1 MKDEVLNK
9 VYAADAAAIPRYRI
23 VNKDGSIVDEGVEIQ
38 LMNSVE
44 QEGTM
49 FNKFNILKD
58 STAALYGLTPDAV
71 PDDVFQV
78 IKDEVEAIN
87 GIIVIV
93 ESTLGSTVTATLDGT
108 TITATAEGS
117 VYTLKLPRYGVWS
130 IKMVNGDTEKTVSL
144 NVDASKIYHVT
155 LTLSNVYGVMWQTNL
170 SSTQLTRLTADNDPN
185 NYVNTS
191 IDTEPV
197 AGVDTSAGNSPF
209 DDLYPWSKMEE
220 WNVDDSG
227 SVTYKRGD
235 PSFSRSLYDTVVF
248 IPPFYYKVVD
258 DPSNSKRYFYI
269 ASDPISGFAKHPGS
283 GRCLSKYYYNGN
295 GAQSFISGKRVS
307 TYAPASLANRINTK
321 NTSKWFLGDFA
332 TLCAVR
338 LLYLVEFADWNS
350 QKTIGAGYHNTGG
363 HTYDS
368 YIAEGMT
375 DPMIY
380 GTGRI
385 ETTDGTFV
393 QYRHIENLWF
403 AQEDSAA
410 WHGANIYN
418 GEIYVCEDPT
428 KFAFET
434 AENYV
439 NTGITFSTQSGYI
452 SALGYSANAPWAFI
466 PTATAGNSSTYI
478 PDEAGMYVTTTNWYV
493 AATGKPPNYNTT
505 AAGLFMWGYAQANA
519 CYGKGLFLPTEEE
532 IALMSA

>member
-9 VYAADAAAIPRYRI
+9 VYAADDAAIPRYRI

-78 IKDEVEAIN
+78 IKDEVKAIN
-87 GIIVIV
+87 GIIVVV
-93 ESTLGSTVTATLDGT
+93 ESTLGSVITATLGDT

-144 NVDASKIYHVT
+144 NVDASKVYYVT

-170 SSTQLTRLTADNDPN
+170 SNTQLTRLTADNDPN
-185 NYVNTS
+185 NYVNTT

-197 AGVDTSAGNSPF
+197 VGVDTSAGSSPF
-209 DDLYPWSKMEE
+209 DDRYPWSKMEE
-220 WNVDDSG
+220 WNVDNSG
-227 SVTYKRGD
+227 NVTYKRGD

-258 DPSNSKRYFYI
+258 DPSNHKRYFYI

-283 GRCLSKYYYNGN
+283 GRCLSRYYFNGSSFVS
-295 GAQSFISGKRVS
+295 GEHADQLAQSE
-307 TYAPASLANRINTK
+307 LAANINSK
-321 NTSKWFLGDFA
+321 NTNKWFLGDFA

-350 QKTIGAGYHNTGG
+350 QSKIGEGFNATGGIYHNYTVEGG
-363 HTYDS
+363 
-368 YIAEGMT
+368 T
-375 DPMIY
+375 DPMTY
-380 GTGRI
+380 HTGR
-385 ETTDGTFV
+385 TTSYSLV

-403 AQEDSAA
+403 VQNNYVG

-418 GEIYVCEDPT
+418 GEVYVCEDPL
-428 KFAFET
+428 KFAFHT
-434 AENYV
+434 AENYA
-439 NTGITFSTQSGYI
+439 NTGITFSDQSGYI
-452 SALGYSANAPWAFI
+452 SALGYSATAPWVFI
-466 PTATAGNSSTYI
+466 PTAAEGSSATYI
-478 PDEAGMYVTTTNWYV
+478 PDMVFLKVVSQWRTPMTCSGVTTN
-493 AATGKPPNYNTT
+493 NTS
-505 AAGLFMWGYAQANA
+505 AGLFMMYTSSDNS

>member
-87 GIIVIV
+87 GIIVVV
-93 ESTLGSTVTATLDGT
+93 ESTLGSVITATLDDT

-130 IKMVNGDTEKTVSL
+130 IKMVNGDVEKTVSL

-155 LTLSNVYGVMWQTNL
+155 LTLSNVYGVMWRTDL
-170 SSTQLTRLTADNDPN
+170 SNTQLTRLTADNDPN

-197 AGVDTSAGNSPF
+197 AGVDTSAGSSPF
-209 DDLYPWSKMEE
+209 DDLYPWSKMAE
-220 WNVDDSG
+220 WNVDNSG
-227 SVTYKRGD
+227 NVTYKRGD

-258 DPSNSKRYFYI
+258 DPSNHKRYFYI

-283 GRCLSKYYYNGN
+283 GRCLSRYYRSGTDTR
-295 GAQSFISGKRVS
+295 SFVSGKQ
-307 TYAPASLANRINTK
+307 AINRAMSVQATDINSK

-350 QKTIGAGYHNTGG
+350 QKTIGTGYYSGG
-363 HTYDS
+363 YYHSD
-368 YIAEGMT
+368 INEGGT
-375 DPMIY
+375 DPMTY
-380 GTGRI
+380 HTGRVG
-385 ETTDGTFV
+385 EYPV

-403 AQEDSAA
+403 AQTTYVG
-410 WHGANIYN
+410 WHGANTYN
-418 GEIYVCEDPT
+418 GEVYVCEDPT

-434 AENYV
+434 AENYI
-439 NTGITFSTQSGYI
+439 NTGIAFSEQYGYI
-452 SALGYSANAPWAFI
+452 SALGYSATAPWAFI
-466 PTATAGNSSTYI
+466 PTAAEGSSATYI
-478 PDEAGMYVTTTNWYV
+478 PDMVNLNVETQWRTLGTGSGVTADN
-493 AATGKPPNYNTT
+493 K
-505 AAGLFMWGYAQANA
+505 AAGLFMMSTVDNPV
-519 CYGKGLFLPTEEE
+519 CYVKGLFLPTAEE
-532 IALMSA
+532 IALMST

>member
-1 MKDEVLNK
+1 MKDEILSK

-23 VNKDGSIVDEGVEIQ
+23 VNKDGSIVNEGVEIQ

-58 STAALYGLTPDAV
+58 STAALYGLTSDAV

-93 ESTLGSTVTATLDGT
+93 ESTLGSVITATLDDT
-108 TITATAEGS
+108 TIAAEASGS

-144 NVDASKIYHVT
+144 NADACKTYHVT
-155 LTLSNVYGVMWQTNL
+155 LTLSNVYGVMWRTDL
-170 SSTQLTRLTADNDPN
+170 SGTQLTRLTGGNDPN

-197 AGVDTSAGNSPF
+197 AGVDTSAGSSPF

-227 SVTYKRGD
+227 NVTHKRGD

-258 DPSNSKRYFYI
+258 DPSNHKRYFYI

-283 GRCLSKYYYNGN
+283 GRCLSRYFYNGDLEK
-295 GAQSFISGKRVS
+295 SFISGKKAYPWVPS
-307 TYAPASLANRINTK
+307 TQATNINSK

-350 QKTIGAGYHNTGG
+350 QKTIGIGYWSASAS
-363 HTYDS
+363 YDDYS
-368 YIAEGMT
+368 TEGAT
-375 DPMIY
+375 DPMTY
-380 GTGRI
+380 HTGRV
-385 ETTDGTFV
+385 TAADMV

-403 AQEDSAA
+403 AQGTFVD

-439 NTGITFSTQSGYI
+439 NTGITFSSHSGYI
-452 SALGYSANAPWAFI
+452 TALGYSAVAPWAFI
-466 PTATAGNSSTYI
+466 SVATGGSSSTYI
-478 PDEAGMYVTTTNWYV
+478 PDYVDVPVDTNWRTL
-493 AATGKPPNYNTT
+493 ATGYDSNPTGT
-505 AAGLFMWGYAQANA
+505 EAGLFMEHTNRASSGY
-519 CYGKGLFLPTEEE
+519 CKGLFLPTAEE